1 MILETHPLLSILTS
15 LLILNGI
22 LSISSILSKSKNLS
36 FFESYKFNT
45 NLISFFLIVNF
56 ISITLYIFF
65 LFFGVNKIILKIL
78 AISIILFGFFRP
90 LQFLK
95 LNLSG
100 FSHIHSTK
108 IILLIILGYFIISLL
123 PITDPDSLDYHLT
136 VPNLSLINGSFFIQK
151 EWLTSQLSGAGEAI
165 IILGLSINA
174 LKFSSLLQFFA
185 IFIII
190 LSILSLRNGKKIFD
204 PESKILVCL
213 AILCIPSFLFL
224 VFTAKPQL
232 FSICSNF
239 LAFIITFIFL
249 PSEKNRTRQLTM
261 FSIVVFL
268 CLSSTQFKFSF
279 FLSSG
284 IIISFAYI
292 EMIKKKIYLK
302 SSLIILFFTLIIIFP
317 REYYD
322 YKYLN
327 NDIISN
333 FFSPIANDFVSDSFL
348 SSMKHGVGNP
358 RYLPYWLFFPFE
370 SNSFNLGS
378 ITQIIGLSVIL
389 FIVNFKLRPVKQIVY
404 ASLIFFIFA
413 IPFGQ
418 STGRF
423 FIEPFLWLLVG
434 SLYYLNSN
442 KNLLLK
448 IFRSFILVNSI
459 TIFIILLFTIFNF
472 FPSIFS
478 IDNHK
483 KILSKYADGYD
494 LYHWA
499 NRTLPQD
506 AIVLTTHRSF
516 LFSEKK
522 FLSYNFRLYV
532 ETQEDLDY
540 FIDLIV
546 KKKPT
551 HILYNGFDLDRKKD
565 VFKNCRGKL
574 FAKKDGIQKAIS
586 RNPFNTKNISY
597 DGYIYEIDLD
607 KLKNCKII

>member
-22 LSISSILSKSKNLS
+22 LSISSILSKSKNLT

-56 ISITLYIFF
+56 ISIFLYIFF

-78 AISIILFGFFRP
+78 AISIILIGFFRP

-100 FSHIHSTK
+100 FSHFHSAK
-108 IILLIILGYFIISLL
+108 IILLIILAYFIISLL

-174 LKFSSLLQFFA
+174 FKFSSLLQFFA

-190 LSILSLRNGKKIFD
+190 LSILSLRKGNKIFD
-204 PESKILVCL
+204 AESKILVCL

-249 PSEKNRTRQLTM
+249 PSENNRTRQLTM

-302 SSLIILFFTLIIIFP
+302 SSLVILFFTLIIIFP

-333 FFSPIANDFVSDSFL
+333 FFSPIANEFVSDSFL
-348 SSMKHGVGNP
+348 SSLKHGVGNP

-370 SNSFNLGS
+370 SNNFNLGS

-389 FIVNFKLRPVKQIVY
+389 FIVNFKLRPVKQIFC

-586 RNPFNTKNISY
+586 RSPFNTKNISY
-597 DGYIYEIDLD
+597 DGYIFEIDLD